1 MICIISKKQETTFQ
15 LVIISSTQV
24 IQTGVPQG
32 FVLGTL
38 LFLLHINDL
47 NKPIKNSTAHHFAD
61 DTDILFSTESLK
73 PLVKKM
79 SQDCIVFNAMVKS

>member
-47 NKPIKNSTAHHFAD
+47 NKPIKNSRAYHFAD
-61 DTDILFSTESLK
+61 KTNILLSNDHWRTA
-73 PLVKKM
+73 KKEPR
-79 SQDCIVFNAMVKS
+79 SKKTSFALL